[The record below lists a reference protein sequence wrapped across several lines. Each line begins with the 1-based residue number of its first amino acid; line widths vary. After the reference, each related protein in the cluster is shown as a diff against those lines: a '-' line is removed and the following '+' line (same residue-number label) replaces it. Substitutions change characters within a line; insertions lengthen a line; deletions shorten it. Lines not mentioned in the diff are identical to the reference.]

1 MSADIGRTIGGAR
14 MIVVIVATNI
24 RESQTPLTHC
34 LNPLNRTHIVHV
46 NRLIVV
52 KVDHRP
58 RLPYRRLP
66 YRRIRLIGDPLQQP
80 HSLIRIGL
88 TGPS

>member
-46 NRLIVV
+46 DRLVVV
-52 KVDHRP
+52 KVDHRS
-58 RLPYRRLP
+58 RLPR
-66 YRRIRLIGDPLQQP
+66 RRIRLVGDPLQQP